1 MKNMDTELGFKHKS
15 CRWVQRLKIRFSQ
28 KRDIQYNKNVE
39 RERENTL
46 MKTKMKCNIT
56 VNLFTPKND

>member
-39 RERENTL
+39 REREYFDEN
-46 MKTKMKCNIT
+46 
-56 VNLFTPKND
+56 KNEM